1 MNVGARQRQSLPSS
15 VQVFPLLACAVG
27 IVLIVTAAVVRY
39 VDRSLVFDAPVP
51 EPTSW
56 FVPVQAVSAAVWA
69 VASLA
74 LLHRRD
80 LAWSRLAA
88 LASLS
93 HALAAASFAWAVH
106 GLVGGHGA
114 PGAEVAAALTMMLL
128 PVEMPVSIY
137 LLVSLPTTSG
147 AYTSLTI
154 VASTDA

>member
-1 MNVGARQRQSLPSS
+1 MSVGVRQRLTLPSS

-27 IVLIVTAAVVRY
+27 IVLIVTAAIVRY

-51 EPTSW
+51 EPTGW

-74 LLHRRD
+74 VLHRRD

-93 HALAAASFAWAVH
+93 HASPRPVSPGRSTAWLAAM
-106 GLVGGHGA
+106 GRPA
-114 PGAEVAAALTMMLL
+114 PRS
-128 PVEMPVSIY
+128 PRHSR
-137 LLVSLPTTSG
+137 
-147 AYTSLTI
+147 
-154 VASTDA
+154 